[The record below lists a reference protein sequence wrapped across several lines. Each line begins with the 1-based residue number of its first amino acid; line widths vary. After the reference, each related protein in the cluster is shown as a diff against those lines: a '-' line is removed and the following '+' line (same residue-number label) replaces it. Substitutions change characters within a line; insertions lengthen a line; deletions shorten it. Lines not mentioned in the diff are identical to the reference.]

1 MATSPVNS
9 TYTTPLVPDFMDR
22 LDSPTVAS
30 TTDWLWHG
38 YIARRNITLFT
49 SQWKAGKTTLITG
62 LLQQF
67 ANGGKF
73 LDQPVVPAK
82 PLVVSEESRDT
93 WAGRVLRM

>member
-1 MATSPVNS
+1 MATSQVNNN
-9 TYTTPLVPDFMDR
+9 YTTPLVPEFMDR

-67 ANGGKF
+67 ATGGKF
-73 LDQPVVPAK
+73 LDRSVVPAK
-82 PLVVSEESRDT
+82 PLAVSEESRET
-93 WAGRVLRM
+93 LGGRGL